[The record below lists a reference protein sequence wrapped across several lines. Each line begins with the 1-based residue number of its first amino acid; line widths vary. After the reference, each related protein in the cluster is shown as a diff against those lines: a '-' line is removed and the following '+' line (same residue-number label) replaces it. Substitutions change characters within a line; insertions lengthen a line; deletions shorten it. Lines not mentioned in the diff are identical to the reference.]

1 MPREAERLT
10 DGLLR
15 QLRPVLV
22 AMVDAALSDAEPQL
36 ADSGADEA
44 AYVERS
50 ASAQLARYR
59 TKSSPTAGQRRTA
72 KR

>member
-15 QLRPVLV
+15 QFRPVLV
-22 AMVDAALSDAEPQL
+22 AMVDAALSDAEP
-36 ADSGADEA
+36 APAAPDADEA

-50 ASAQLARYR
+50 AAAQLERYR
-59 TKSSPTAGQRRTA
+59 TKSSPTAGRRRTT